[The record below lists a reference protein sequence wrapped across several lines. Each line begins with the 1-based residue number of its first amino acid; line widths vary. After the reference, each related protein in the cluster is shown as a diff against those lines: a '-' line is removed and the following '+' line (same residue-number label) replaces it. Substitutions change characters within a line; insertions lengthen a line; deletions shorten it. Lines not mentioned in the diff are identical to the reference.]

1 MRWMLTST
9 VLTLSMY
16 AGVSTYAQASQT
28 PQGQKP
34 PAEGQKPAPKPHD
47 MTGCLAKGD
56 TATTYRLTN
65 VEGGKVKTVD
75 ITETAANLKLD
86 AHVGHKVTITGT
98 GLPAPKAEAA
108 KKPAGEHYM
117 RVDAVKHVSPT
128 CP

>member
-1 MRWMLTST
+1 MKSLVLAAIVSLGLT
-9 VLTLSMY
+9 VL
-16 AGVSTYAQASQT
+16 AFPVIEAAQGQPSAA
-28 PQGQKP
+28 QGQKP
-34 PAEGQKPAPKPHD
+34 TGKPHD

-56 TATTYRLTN
+56 TAATFRLTN

-75 ITETAANLKLD
+75 ITEMAPDLKLA

-98 GLPAPKAEAA
+98 AVSAPPATDG
-108 KKPAGEHYM
+108 KKPTGEHYM

>member
-1 MRWMLTST
+1 MRSILTG
-9 VLTLSMY
+9 TLIAVAVCVVVFATADAAR
-16 AGVSTYAQASQT
+16 AGQA
-28 PQGQKP
+28 P
-34 PAEGQKPAPKPHD
+34 PAQDQKPAPKPHD

-75 ITETAANLKLD
+75 ITETEATLKLD
-86 AHVGHKVTITGT
+86 PHMGHKVTITGI
-98 GLPAPKAEAA
+98 GISAPKMDAG

>member
-1 MRWMLTST
+1 MRSRLITA
-9 VLTLSMY
+9 LLI
-16 AGVSTYAQASQT
+16 AGALVAAQSALGAQA
-28 PQGQKP
+28 GQP
-34 PAEGQKPAPKPHD
+34 PATQGQKPAPKPHD

-65 VEGGKVKTVD
+65 VEGGKVKVVE
-75 ITETAANLKLD
+75 ITELAPSLKLD

-98 GLPAPKAEAA
+98 AIPAPKADAS

-117 RVDAVKHVSPT
+117 HVDALKHVSPT